1 MCTWACLLQTSGVFS
16 VEVNVFEYLKVKV
29 YSKQGAV
36 ECYPVAHILHK
47 AICCFFSQPHI
58 WICRCWMWTETTCTR
73 LKVPFQVKI
82 LTGNPYQCCWL
93 HRHWSIT
100 WKKKREVSQNVLYCN
115 QNKLRGKTG
124 LKHNALNVDMSFL
137 VVTLMLCSISLP
149 LVAKNHNVEVS
160 KVYP

>member
-1 MCTWACLLQTSGVFS
+1 M
-16 VEVNVFEYLKVKV
+16 
-29 YSKQGAV
+29 
-36 ECYPVAHILHK
+36 
-47 AICCFFSQPHI
+47 
-58 WICRCWMWTETTCTR
+58 
-73 LKVPFQVKI
+73 
-82 LTGNPYQCCWL
+82 
-93 HRHWSIT
+93 
-100 WKKKREVSQNVLYCN
+100 KKRERGVLYCN